1 MSASKTVFIAGAT
14 GYIGQRLCARL
25 MQRGHT
31 VFALARPG
39 SQGKLPSAC
48 RVVLG
53 DALNGD
59 SYADQ
64 VPPGCVFVHLVGV
77 AHPSPTKAQQ
87 FIDIDLT
94 SARASLSAAQH
105 AAHFVYMSVAQPAPV
120 MAAYI
125 RVRQEVEQLI
135 QRSGLGA
142 SILRPWYVLGPG
154 HRWPLLL
161 LPFYWLGERLQS
173 TRQAAQRLGLVS
185 LAQMVNALTIVNE
198 QAAPGYRIY
207 DVQEIRNGCCNSTST

>member
-1 MSASKTVFIAGAT
+1 MNAPQTVFIAGAT

-39 SQGKLPSAC
+39 SQAKLPAPC
-48 RVVLG
+48 HAVIG
-53 DALNGD
+53 DALNAD
-59 SYADQ
+59 SYAAQ

-77 AHPSPTKAQQ
+77 AHPSPAKAQQ
-87 FIDIDLT
+87 FIDIDLA

-105 AAHFVYMSVAQPAPV
+105 AAHFVYISVAQPAPV

-135 QRSGLGA
+135 QRSGLNA

-161 LPFYWLGERLQS
+161 LPLYGLAERLPG
-173 TRQAAQRLGLVS
+173 TRQTAQRLGLVS
-185 LAQMVNALTIVNE
+185 LAQMLNALTDVIE
-198 QAAPGYRIY
+198 QALPGQHVY
-207 DVQEIRNGCCNSTST
+207 DVLKIRNGCCNNTAA